1 MKPLHYNTLILAG
14 VLFAGP
20 VTSVSAEETVALN
33 TRVNQT
39 METLIEKKMH
49 DVLRRDIAASAARMT
64 ERQESRKPAHAEF
77 VDLDLRDCDCVSAN
91 Y

>member
-20 VTSVSAEETVALN
+20 VASVSAEETVALN
-33 TRVNQT
+33 TKVNQS

-49 DVLRRDIAASAARMT
+49 DVLRRDIAASAARMA
-64 ERQESRKPAHAEF
+64 ERQTTDQPAQSGL
-77 VDLDLRDCDCVSAN
+77 VDLNPPDCDCISAL
-91 Y
+91 